1 MVKILSNSPNL
12 DNTPFYSFTD
22 QRRQRAYAAF
32 SANFSLIFF
41 VSNWVHDDIPPKDYA
56 FREDSNT
63 KTPLL

>member
-1 MVKILSNSPNL
+1 MTIPHFIVSQTRGDKEPTLH
-12 DNTPFYSFTD
+12 
-22 QRRQRAYAAF
+22 
-32 SANFSLIFF
+32 SAPIFSLIFF